1 MQVYAFIDGSPIA
14 TAVCDAA
21 AWTSL
26 RVQVPLKLVHVL
38 ERAETNLSGD
48 LSGSLGMDSRE
59 HLLDEL
65 VALDERR
72 SKLALEHGQH
82 MLAAAQDRVREDGVK
97 QVSVM
102 QRHGSLVDTVA
113 EMDKDIRVMV
123 LGRLGEGHECSA
135 HTIGSHLENVIR
147 TSHRPILVAMPEF
160 SAPGNFMIAYD
171 GSSTAEKALDMVVAS
186 PLLKGLPCHL
196 VTVCPAGD
204 ERLSQVE
211 YAAQKLRSA
220 GFEVINERLEGD
232 VHEALAAYQKDRGI
246 ELLVMGAYGHSR
258 IRQFFVGSNTSR
270 IVSLSDIPVLLLR

>member
-21 AWTSL
+21 AWTSQRL
-26 RVQVPLKLVHVL
+26 QAPLKLVHVL
-38 ERAETNLSGD
+38 ERTETNLGGD

-82 MLAAAQDRVREDGVK
+82 MLAAAQTRVREDGVE

-123 LGRLGEGHECSA
+123 LGRLGEGHACSA

-147 TSHRPILVAMPEF
+147 TSHRPILVAVPEF
-160 SAPGNFMIAYD
+160 AAPGNFMIAYD

-204 ERLSQVE
+204 ERLSQADD
-211 YAAQKLRSA
+211 AAQKLRSA
-220 GFEVINERLEGD
+220 GFEVVSERLEGD
-232 VHEALAAYQKDRGI
+232 VHDALAEYQKDRRI
-246 ELLVMGAYGHSR
+246 DLLVMGAYGHSR
-258 IRQFFVGSNTSR
+258 IRQFFVGSNTR
-270 IVSLSDIPVLLLR
+270 RLVSLSDIPVLLLR